1 MGVII
6 SCCRH
11 GFSDEEES
19 LLHSRQAG
27 YGANR
32 DNESQNS
39 LQQQLREEERRL
51 QAREREL
58 REVVNSTNDKL
69 IDISMISNSGVV
81 IQSNDL
87 RDVVVHRTDLG
98 TLPSSGEVGLEDV
111 VGNHLDPQTSNLAT
125 ILSNTTAA
133 QNRGLHIDGD
143 DYDNDNDGIQ
153 GVSQNRISSFVQLDA
168 QKHPLAPEIKQSLAE
183 FHANILKRLN
193 EQLEIESPGELV
205 VEL

>member
-1 MGVII
+1 MGIII
-6 SCCRH
+6 SCCRN

-27 YGANR
+27 YGANQ

-87 RDVVVHRTDLG
+87 RDVVVRRADLG
-98 TLPSSGEVGLEDV
+98 TLPSGGEVGREDDT
-111 VGNHLDPQTSNLAT
+111 GNHLDPQTSNLAT
-125 ILSNTTAA
+125 ILSNTTAMH
-133 QNRGLHIDGD
+133 NRDLHIDD
-143 DYDNDNDGIQ
+143 TDDGIH
-153 GVSQNRISSFVQLDA
+153 GVPRNGISSFVQLDT
-168 QKHPLAPEIKQSLAE
+168 QTHPLAPEIKQSLAE

-205 VEL
+205 VKL